1 MKKYFII
8 RPDGSSIFE
17 QGYQEEFIF
26 HCLIK
31 LLDRTTEP
39 LRLLCIDDT
48 IKLASVQRDK
58 APHGARVYQPLS
70 LVEQKI
76 YLRIYLSSRTVSRIR
91 PTAHP
96 ISLKNRRLQAAPRSE
111 ATEVFL

>member
-1 MKKYFII
+1 MKKYYII

-31 LLDRTTEP
+31 LLDRTDEP

-48 IKLASVQRDK
+48 VKLVSVQRET
-58 APHGARVYQPLS
+58 ALVAVERNSVEPCGA
-70 LVEQKI
+70 ENI
-76 YLRIYLSSRTVSRIR
+76 RTYIR
-91 PTAHP
+91 
-96 ISLKNRRLQAAPRSE
+96 K
-111 ATEVFL
+111 

>member
-1 MKKYFII
+1 MPPAPPWGLQGACCLFGGIKMKKYYII

-17 QGYQEEFIF
+17 LGYQKEFIY

-58 APHGARVYQPLS
+58 APTRRQSVSAVEPCGAENILTY
-70 LVEQKI
+70 I
-76 YLRIYLSSRTVSRIR
+76 
-91 PTAHP
+91 
-96 ISLKNRRLQAAPRSE
+96 LK
-111 ATEVFL
+111 